1 MKACRIR
8 WQAGLIVALALCHLA
23 NIREQAAGSEIKI
36 TVDRADGMYQL
47 GEEATFHISV
57 DGADEKDCVVC
68 LSNDGY
74 KVIYQGPIKLQDGKG
89 TLRGTLRE
97 PGILR
102 CRVNSPD
109 GKRWGI
115 AAAAFEPLRIQ
126 PSMPKP
132 DDFDEFWSLQ
142 KARLAQVSW
151 NVQIHAEPSA
161 VKEGDAF
168 TVWSISLANIG
179 GTRIRG
185 YLAKPTGAG
194 PFPAVLVLQN
204 HGGGAW
210 SVPREWVTNFA
221 GKGFLAMA
229 INSHD
234 VENGREEDYYRRLNE
249 GPLASYTLRGFM
261 NRETYYFKRMYLS
274 IVRSI
279 DYLVSLPEWDQ
290 KSLILTGRSQGGG
303 LSLVGAGLDPRVTG
317 LVAAVPALCE
327 HSGPAFGRPAGW
339 PRLVPNDEHDYGDAP
354 NYAPTGDGH
363 SSPSKVVLNV
373 ARYYDAVN
381 FARNIKCPAVIALGL
396 VDRACPPTTVY
407 SAYNVLTSSKTL
419 VVAPMLGH
427 DADKNPEYR
436 RDARIIEFARRSGSR
451 VRE

>member
-1 MKACRIR
+1 MKTGKIR
-8 WQAGLIVALALCHLA
+8 WLVGSMVALALGHPA
-23 NIREQAAGSEIKI
+23 SIGDPGAVPEIRIV
-36 TVDRADGMYQL
+36 VDRSDGMYQL
-47 GEEATFHISV
+47 GDEATFYVSV
-57 DGADEKDCVVC
+57 DGAAEEDWVAC
-68 LSNDGY
+68 LSNDGH
-74 KVIYQGPIKLQDGKG
+74 KVIYEGPVKLPGGKA

-102 CRVNSPD
+102 CRVNSAD

-126 PSMPKP
+126 PSMPEP
-132 DDFDEFWSLQ
+132 DDFDEFWKLQ
-142 KARLAQVSW
+142 KSKLAQVAW
-151 NVQIHAEPSA
+151 DVQIHQEPSA
-161 VKEGDAF
+161 VKKADAF
-168 TVWSISLANIG
+168 TFWNISLANIDR
-179 GTRIRG
+179 TRIHG
-185 YLAKPTGAG
+185 YLAKPTGDG

-221 GKGFLAMA
+221 AKGFLAMA
-229 INSHD
+229 INAHD
-234 VENGREEDYYRRLNE
+234 VENGREDDYYRKLNE
-249 GPLASYTLRGFM
+249 GPLASYTLQGFM

-279 DYLVSLPEWDQ
+279 DYLVSLPEWDR

-339 PRLVPNDEHDYGDAP
+339 PRFVPNDERDYGDAP
-354 NYAPTGDGH
+354 KYAPTGDGH
-363 SSPSKVVLNV
+363 WAPSKVVLNV

-381 FARNIKCPAVIALGL
+381 FARNITCPAVIALGL
-396 VDRACPPTTVY
+396 IDRACPPTTVY
-407 SAYNVLTSSKTL
+407 SAYNVLTGSKTL
-419 VVAPMLGH
+419 IVSPTLGH
-427 DADKNPEYR
+427 DADANPEYR
-436 RDARIIEFARRSGSR
+436 RDARIVELAKGSGSR